1 MAYTEIKERNEKKY
15 FYRVVS
21 MREGKKVSKKRK
33 YLGVNL
39 LAKDLSAMEKKADK
53 EFNINIKKNPIEK
66 IKSKIIKILRKNK
79 VMKAGIFGSYA
90 RGDQKENSDIDIL
103 VEINDK
109 NMSLLD
115 FIELKLRLENILGKK
130 IDLVEYKAIKPLI
143 RERILNEEIK
153 IL

>member
-1 MAYTEIKERNEKKY
+1 
-15 FYRVVS
+15 
-21 MREGKKVSKKRK
+21 
-33 YLGVNL
+33 
-39 LAKDLSAMEKKADK
+39 MEKKADK

-90 RGDQKENSDIDIL
+90 RGDQKEDSDIDIL